1 MNLPIRIVGVYN
13 LPENEDVSLIEAI
26 IDAPPSKVD
35 MGKFTQEN
43 PSLPQSSWQVA
54 YLEHYLNENG
64 DALACDLYDL
74 PEDDLPPTR
83 AAFFL
88 YFVELKKPLI
98 TPFGEVTL
106 PVKQRIPER
115 LINIIHFEDVD

>member
-13 LPENEDVSLIEAI
+13 VPEKDDLSLIEAI
-26 IDAPPSKVD
+26 IDSPPSKVD

-43 PSLPQSSWQVA
+43 PSLPQASWQVA

-74 PEDDLPPTR
+74 PEDDIPPTR
-83 AAFFL
+83 VAFFL
-88 YFVELKKPLI
+88 YCVDFKKSLI

-106 PVKQRIPER
+106 PAKQLIPER
-115 LINIIHFEDVD
+115 IKNIIHFEDAD